1 MIKTTAIAGEP
12 APVQTGTVCQI
23 CDRFIPAPMMR
34 ADRWIC
40 KECSRR
46 LKKIIYPESDTALYT
61 QDEIQ
66 HIGSDEAQ
74 CGREK

>member
-40 KECSRR
+40 KECSSR
-46 LKKIIYPESDTALYT
+46 LKKMIYPDSDPALCT

-66 HIGSDEAQ
+66 HVGYDEAQ

>member
-1 MIKTTAIAGEP
+1 MIKTTAISGEP
-12 APVQTGTVCQI
+12 APCQTGTVCQI
-23 CDRFIPAPMMR
+23 CGRFIPAPMMR

-40 KECSRR
+40 QECSRR
-46 LKKIIYPESDTALYT
+46 LKKIIYPESDPALCT

-66 HIGSDEAQ
+66 HVGYDEAQ